1 MDKINEVR
9 VGITGV
15 GNMGSA
21 HAECIRRGLIKGMRL
36 SALCDIDKEKLKYQ
50 KSISK
55 DIITFESYEKMLES
69 GCIDAVII
77 AVPHML
83 HGAVAECAFAN
94 GIHVLTEKPADV
106 TVSAARKMNEAAEKS
121 ENVFAIMFNQRTDPL
136 FRKARDMIR
145 SGELGE
151 IKRSVWIVTNWYRTQ
166 SYYDSGGWRAT
177 WRGEGG
183 GVLINQAPHNLDL
196 WQWICGMPESVTA
209 FCHRA
214 KYHNIEVEDSA
225 EIFTKY
231 KNGATG
237 TFITSTGE
245 FPGTNRLEISGTR
258 GKLVIEEGR
267 LRLWHMRTDE
277 RELCFD
283 SSADPEKT
291 AVDYSEFLPDTSGT
305 AHRGILQNFAD
316 VIINGGELIA
326 KGSEGINSLMISNAA
341 YMSEWSGNKEIV
353 LPFSKK
359 DFDEMLEIRRSESAE
374 NNSFYSA
381 HGNRGED
388 VYNKR
393 WQVRW

>member
-1 MDKINEVR
+1 MLNEIR
-9 VGITGV
+9 VGIVGV
-15 GNMGSA
+15 GNIGSA
-21 HAECIRRGLIKGMRL
+21 HAECIRKGLVKGMRL
-36 SALCDIDKEKLKYQ
+36 SALCDIDSEKLKYQ
-50 KSISK
+50 KSISG
-55 DIITFESYEKMLES
+55 DIMTFESYEKMLES

-83 HGAVAECAFAN
+83 HGVIAEYAFARRL
-94 GIHVLTEKPADV
+94 HVLTEKPADV

-121 ENVFAIMFNQRTDPL
+121 GKVFAIMFNQRTDPL

-145 SGELGE
+145 GGELGE
-151 IKRSVWIVTNWYRTQ
+151 LKRSVWIVTNWYRTQ
-166 SYYDSGGWRAT
+166 SYYNSGGWRAT

-209 FCHRA
+209 FCHKA

-231 KNGATG
+231 KNGVAG

-258 GKLVIEEGR
+258 GKLVIEDGK
-267 LRLWHMRTDE
+267 LKIWHMHTDE

-283 SSADPEKT
+283 PCADPEKT
-291 AVDYSEFLPDTSGT
+291 AVDYSEYLPDTAGT
-305 AHRGILQNFAD
+305 AHRGVLQNFAD

-341 YMSEWSGNKEIV
+341 YMSEWSGNREIV
-353 LPFSKK
+353 LPFAESE
-359 DFDEMLEIRRSESAE
+359 FDEMLAARRAESAE
-374 NNSFYSA
+374 KVPACSSHGENSGA
-381 HGNRGED
+381 